1 MKVHFEVFVTALGP
15 AASDLYVNNNNNNN
29 NNNIVIITAAFYLY
43 STTRCRSIVLCKSPI
58 GLEEFA
64 PSVLMG
70 KNLHLP

>member
-15 AASDLYVNNNNNNN
+15 AASDLYVNNN